1 MRSIRTSGIHDQ
13 STREIVDGPQR
24 REANS
29 RWTLI
34 LCCLAVTPCAA
45 VEPTPDN
52 QRQVDGSTSF
62 LTTHCIACHQGSK
75 PEGNL
80 RLDALSTDFSQ
91 PRILAQWRTIR
102 KRVAAGEMPPADHPR
117 PEREAIAAFLET
129 IDRRVTA
136 VETEQRRQTGR
147 VTWRRLNRVAYENTL
162 GDLLGVKVAVQDLL
176 PLDGSQAGFDHVGEA
191 LHTSSFL
198 LERYLEAAQM
208 ALDVAIAN
216 TPQPPLIQKRYSL
229 QETHQVRVTTE
240 KVFRKHEDGG
250 VVMFCSSPWQSVSL
264 TPFYPPD
271 RGDYRFRIATRGVQS
286 GGKPVTF
293 RVDAG
298 LMLMTGRQHLVGY
311 FDSAPETQTIIEFV
325 DWLEPR
331 NTIRLLP
338 YGLPSAQT
346 VNQIGAETYQGPG
359 LAVDWIEV
367 EGPLFDAWPPESH
380 RRIFGDL
387 PQQPSGDNR
396 NSRRLEVVSTN
407 PQTDAQRILQNFL
420 RRAFRRAVTAEDV
433 APFLSLFENKL
444 AEGRTFEQAIRVAL
458 SAILVAPEFL
468 FLRETP
474 GVLDDFALASR
485 LSYFLW
491 NTLPDDE
498 LLTLAEQH
506 QLRRPEVL
514 RAQVERLLTDP
525 RSSRFVEN
533 FVGQWLGLRDIDF
546 TAPSHLLHPEFDQM
560 LKVSMVREAEL
571 FFAELLKEDLSITNF
586 LAADFSML
594 NGRLARH
601 YGIPGVDG
609 WEFRKTSLPADSH
622 RGGVLTMAGVLKVTA
637 NGTSTSPVMRGAWVL
652 ERILGTPAPPP
663 PADVGSIEPDIRGA
677 TTIREQLAK
686 HRDVESCA
694 ACHRLIDPPGFA
706 LENFDVIGGYR
717 ERYRTTGNGQPVTID
732 DRKMPYRLGLPV
744 DPSGALAD
752 GRAFRNIDEFKQR
765 LLEDDELFACAFTTK
780 LVIYAT
786 GGTLDSIDEPQIAA
800 LATTLR
806 AQGSGLRS
814 LIHAIVASPLFLEK

>member
-1 MRSIRTSGIHDQ
+1 MRRSSTSHWHLAL
-13 STREIVDGPQR
+13 SL
-24 REANS
+24 
-29 RWTLI
+29 LI
-34 LCCLAVTPCAA
+34 AIPCAA
-45 VEPTPDN
+45 ADPAVDSRHPD
-52 QRQVDGSTSF
+52 DGVTSF
-62 LTTHCIACHQGSK
+62 LVAHCHACHQGTE

-80 RLDALSTDFSQ
+80 RLDVLSTDISRPQ
-91 PRILAQWRTIR
+91 TLAQWRTIR
-102 KRVAAGEMPPADHPR
+102 RRVAAGEMPPAEHPR
-117 PEREAIAAFLET
+117 PDREALRAFLDSL
-129 IDRRVTA
+129 DRRVTA

-147 VTWRRLNRVAYENTL
+147 VVWRRINRVAYEHTL

-176 PLDGSQAGFDHVGEA
+176 PLDGAQAGFDHVGEA

-198 LERYLEAAQM
+198 MERYLEAAQM

-229 QETHQVRVTTE
+229 QETHQVKVTTE

-311 FDSAPETQTIIEFV
+311 YDSAPETQTLVEFV

-338 YGLPSAQT
+338 YGLPSAQS
-346 VNQIGAETYQGPG
+346 VHQIGAEAYEGPG
-359 LAVDWIEV
+359 LAIDWIEV

-387 PQQPSGDNR
+387 PQQPSGEPR
-396 NSRRLEVVSTN
+396 NSRRLEVVSSA
-407 PQTDAQRILQNFL
+407 PEADAQRILQTFL
-420 RRAFRRAVTAEDV
+420 RRAFRRAVTGADV
-433 APFLSLFENKL
+433 APYLSLFETKL
-444 AEGRTFEQAIRVAL
+444 AEGRSFEQALRVAL

-498 LLTLAEQH
+498 LLALAEQH
-506 QLRRPEVL
+506 QLRQPEVL
-514 RAQVERLLTDP
+514 RAQVERLLAHP

-546 TAPSHLLHPEFDQM
+546 TAPSHLLHPEFDHM

-571 FFAELLKEDLSITNF
+571 FFAELLKDDLSISHF
-586 LAADFSML
+586 LVSDFSML

-601 YGIPGVDG
+601 YGIPAIDG
-609 WEFRKTSLPADSH
+609 WEFRKTPLPADSH

-706 LENFDVIGGYR
+706 LESFDVIGGYR

-744 DPSGALAD
+744 DPSGELVD
-752 GRAFRNIDEFKQR
+752 GRAFRNSDEFKQ
-765 LLEDDELFACAFTTK
+765 LLLDDVDLFARAFTTK

-786 GGTLDSIDEPQIAA
+786 GGTLDNIDEPQIAA
-800 LATTLR
+800 LVAGHR
-806 AQGSGLRS
+806 DQGSGLRS